1 MDETDTDV
9 RFGAACEPGGS
20 AAIGNSGNQNETIG
34 IINKLVSATAYRKCL
49 NDAEAF
55 RRSCETLRITRS
67 KAAVFT
73 ATATSQ
79 GS

>member
-1 MDETDTDV
+1 MEETDTDV

-20 AAIGNSGNQNETIG
+20 TAIGNSGNQNATIG
-34 IINKLVSATAYRKCL
+34 IIIKLVSTTAYRKCL

-55 RRSCETLRITRS
+55 RKSCVTHRITRS
-67 KAAVFT
+67 RAAVFT